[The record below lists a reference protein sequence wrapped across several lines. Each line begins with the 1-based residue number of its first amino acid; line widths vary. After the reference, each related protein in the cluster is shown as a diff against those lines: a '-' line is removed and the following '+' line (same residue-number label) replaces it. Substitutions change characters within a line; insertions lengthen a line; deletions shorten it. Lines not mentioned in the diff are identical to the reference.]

1 MLLHSKCVDDD
12 PIIMSLTITLALF
25 EVQWHPKITFGF
37 GCLIAFCSYLSHC
50 LHHAQLAAAK
60 YVHGSY
66 TFRLSDQY
74 RSKQC
79 QCSILVWGVRKVKAA
94 ATARTARSV
103 AAAAGPACNGH
114 SPRIAY
120 TVHSSNT
127 VHQPTVFLYLADL
140 AVVRTPGHWAVEWHT
155 DDGALSGDQGAVA
168 MTRLVSRAGNEDSL
182 SFHNHREHSLS
193 FHNQTRP

>member
-25 EVQWHPKITFGF
+25 EVQWHPKITFDV

-120 TVHSSNT
+120 TAVSQYTNQQSSFIS
-127 VHQPTVFLYLADL
+127 QIWPLW
-140 AVVRTPGHWAVEWHT
+140 GHRVTGQQSGTQMMVLCQEIREQLPWRVWSVE
-155 DDGALSGDQGAVA
+155 LE
-168 MTRLVSRAGNEDSL
+168 MKIR
-182 SFHNHREHSLS
+182 
-193 FHNQTRP
+193 